1 MKKDLKTLN
10 RSLALAI
17 AAAMTMTS
25 APAAAYAADVDLA
38 DVNVTAEEDAAVEVE
53 ESTPET
59 EDVEVQAEESEDAAV
74 VAADE
79 ETADAED
86 LFSDDVEVSDDT
98 AAEAGVAGTPAKVKG
113 LMIVNEDSDG
123 KKISPELR
131 WNADSN
137 AYKYEFS
144 VTDADGVEYADY
156 MKDEKTLGYDYTYAD
171 SELPSYVVSNLEGMT
186 GYRLGADSTYEYVY
200 ADAEKTKHLTSMNV
214 AGKTYS
220 IRVRAVYYYEGKE
233 TAGEWSDPVSY
244 TTTTTKAPVQVSNL
258 RFSSEDEDN
267 YYFAFDGNVTA
278 GYVEAEISTDKD
290 FNDSCSYEYLWSD
303 GDKKTISVSKSD
315 LENGKAYY
323 IRAYNR
329 VGNDYIKDANGDIVY
344 SNTATFTYNAP
355 KADDLKVITGLT
367 NYKTNING
375 FYFRFDPTLDA
386 ETDDYEL
393 QYAKDAEFKNII
405 GSKEKGSIIY
415 ASELETDVTYYVRA
429 ITYRV
434 EDGKKEYAKSASN
447 TVTIKKAKYPS
458 VTKLA
463 VAEKNS
469 SGYTFK
475 YEGSLNS
482 YNSGVEVWLST
493 DSSFKNDG
501 SSTSTF
507 RIGGRDYD
515 DDEEYVAA
523 DNTFAIAASEMDP
536 GKTYYVKARAYSNDR
551 ALTDDTKAD
560 EAWYGSFTN
569 TVSVKP
575 FVSKVSVTAAVT
587 GTTIALKA
595 KPVDGNTYVTGYQ
608 FQKKSGKK
616 YKNLTKNTDGT
627 YTDKKLKQNAT
638 YTYRVRAY
646 YVNEKTGATTYGSW
660 KTYTTVT
667 WGGDLNLKATAK
679 SKNSVKLTW
688 NKIKGAT
695 GYEVY
700 RAVTQSHS
708 TQVSA
713 DGSNEYT
720 KWQLVKT
727 IKKSSTKSYTVKKL
741 SAGTDYSFKVR
752 AYKVVKN
759 KKYYIDGYAYASLD
773 FNLEWE
779 SVTEKQLTNGTVKLT
794 WSPVYAG
801 NGYLIEK
808 KNNDTDK
815 WETYKTITKAA
826 TSTVILPKADGE
838 SVTYRLRAYKNGNP
852 KEYTEAYE
860 ITVNPYLAVPTSVKT
875 SVNKA
880 DGSVTVSW
888 KGVAGAD
895 FYRVYRST
903 SPASLYD
910 KDTKSY
916 SYDNDMQLNE
926 WITDSNSKF
935 AYKES
940 EKKLTA
946 TSVVDRKVSYVDNNG
961 AEHTLYDGPQAGV
974 KYYYYVVA
982 CKNAT
987 TYYWKP
993 SDKENYYDD
1002 DEYSTITSGNSA
1014 AATATISNTTVGKT
1028 KITSGKSSK
1037 GKVTLKWQKVNDAAG
1052 YVVYRST
1059 KKGSGYT
1066 KIAEITK
1073 GSTVKYTD
1081 KTAKKGKKYYYK
1093 VRAVKANEAG
1103 VDVFSAYSAAK
1114 AVKVK

>member
-38 DVNVTAEEDAAVEVE
+38 DVDVTADEEAAVEVE

-59 EDVEVQAEESEDAAV
+59 ENAEVQAEENEDAAAV
-74 VAADE
+74 TADE
-79 ETADAED
+79 KTADAED

-98 AAEAGVAGTPAKVKG
+98 AAEVGVPGTPAKVTG
-113 LMIVNEDSDG
+113 LMIVNEDADG

-137 AYKYEFS
+137 TYKYEFS
-144 VTDADGVEYADY
+144 VTDTDGVEYADY
-156 MKDEKTLGYDYTYAD
+156 MKDEKTLEYSNTHTK
-171 SELPSYVVSNLEGMT
+171 SELPYYVVSNLEGMT
-186 GYRLGADSTYEYVY
+186 GYRLGADGTYEHVY
-200 ADAEKTKHLTSMNV
+200 ADAAKTKLLTSMTV

-220 IRVRAVYYYEGKE
+220 IRVRAVYYFEGKE

-244 TTTTTKAPVQVSNL
+244 TTTTTKSPVQISNL

-267 YYFAFDGNVTA
+267 YYFAFDGNITA
-278 GYVEAEISTDKD
+278 GYVESQISSDKD
-290 FNDSCSYEYLWSD
+290 FNDSLSYRYLLSND
-303 GDKKTISVSKSD
+303 DEKTICVPKSD
-315 LENGKAYY
+315 LESGKTYY
-323 IRAYNR
+323 IRAYND
-329 VGNDYIKDANGDIVY
+329 VDNDYIKDANGNPVY
-344 SNTATFTYNAP
+344 SNTATFTYIAP
-355 KADDLKVITGLT
+355 KADELKVITGLT

-375 FYFRFDPTLDA
+375 FYFRFDPTLDT
-386 ETDDYEL
+386 EKDNYEL
-393 QYAKDAEFKNII
+393 QYAKDVNFENIV
-405 GSKEKGSIIY
+405 GSEANSSFIY
-415 ASELETDVTYYVRA
+415 ASELETDVDYYVRA

-434 EDGKKEYAKSASN
+434 ENGEKKYAKSASN
-447 TVTIKKAKYPS
+447 TVTVKKAKYPS

-463 VAEKNS
+463 VTEKDS

-482 YNSGVEVWLST
+482 YRSGVEVWLST
-493 DSSFKNDG
+493 DPSFKNDG
-501 SSTSTF
+501 SSTRTF
-507 RIGGRDYD
+507 PIGGGYY
-515 DDEEYVAA
+515 DDEEDYVAS
-523 DNTFAIAASEMDP
+523 DNTFTIAASEMDP
-536 GKTYYVKARAYSNDR
+536 GKTYYVKARAYSKDS
-551 ALTDDTKAD
+551 ALLDDTKAD

-595 KPVDGNTYVTGYQ
+595 EPVNGNAYVTGYQ

-616 YKNLTKNTDGT
+616 YKNLTKNTDGA

-667 WGGDLNLKATAK
+667 WGGNLNLKAAAK

-688 NKIKGAT
+688 NKIKGAS

-700 RAVTQSHS
+700 RAVTESAY
-708 TQVSA
+708 TQESA
-713 DGSNEYT
+713 DAGSNAYT

-741 SAGTDYSFKVR
+741 AAGTNYSFKVR

-759 KKYYIDGYAYASLD
+759 KKYYIDGYAYVSLD
-773 FNLEWE
+773 FDLRN
-779 SVTEKQLTNGTVKLT
+779 VREKQLTNGTVKLT

-815 WETYKTITKAA
+815 WETYRTITKAS
-826 TSTVILPKADGE
+826 TSAVILPKADGQ
-838 SVTYRLRAYKNGNP
+838 SVSYRLRAYKNGNP
-852 KEYTEAYE
+852 KEYTDASE

-895 FYRVYRST
+895 FYRVYRSK
-903 SPASLYD
+903 SPAYLYD
-910 KDTKSY
+910 KDTRSY
-916 SYDNDMQLNE
+916 SYSNGEQLTE
-926 WITDSNSKF
+926 WITDSNSKY
-935 AYKES
+935 AYKAS

-987 TYYWKP
+987 TYNWKP
-993 SDKENYYDD
+993 SDNKYDD
-1002 DEYSTITSGNSA
+1002 DDVITSGCSA
-1014 AATATISNTTVGKT
+1014 AVTATISNTTIGKT

-1037 GKVTLKWQKVNDAAG
+1037 GKVNLKWQKVNGAAG
-1052 YVVYRST
+1052 YVVYRSA

>member
-38 DVNVTAEEDAAVEVE
+38 DVDVTAEEDAAVEVE

-59 EDVEVQAEESEDAAV
+59 EDVEVQAEESEDAATV
-74 VAADE
+74 EADE

-98 AAEAGVAGTPAKVKG
+98 AAEVGVPGTPAKVTG
-113 LMIVNEDSDG
+113 LMIVNEDADG

-137 AYKYEFS
+137 TYKYEFS
-144 VTDADGVEYADY
+144 VKDADGVEYANY
-156 MKDEKTLGYDYTYAD
+156 MKDEKTLEYSYTHTD

-186 GYRLGADSTYEYVY
+186 GYKLGADGTYENVY
-200 ADAEKTKHLTSMNV
+200 ADVAKTKLLTSMNV

-244 TTTTTKAPVQVSNL
+244 TTTTTKTPVQVSNL

-278 GYVEAEISTDKD
+278 GYVEAQISTDKD
-290 FNDSCSYEYLWSD
+290 FNDIWYCRYLWSD
-303 GDKKTISVSKSD
+303 EEQKTISVSKAD
-315 LENGKAYY
+315 LESGKTYY
-323 IRAYNR
+323 IRAYNY
-329 VGNDYIKDANGDIVY
+329 VDNEYIKDANGNPVY
-344 SNTATFTYNAP
+344 SNTATVTYTAP
-355 KADDLKVITGLT
+355 KADELKVITGLT

-375 FYFRFDPTLDA
+375 FYFRFDPTLDT

-393 QYAKDAEFKNII
+393 QYAKDAEFKNIV
-405 GSKEKGSIIY
+405 GSKENSSIIY
-415 ASELETDVTYYVRA
+415 ASELEADVNYYVRA

-434 EDGKKEYAKSASN
+434 ENGEKKYAKSASN

-482 YNSGVEVWLST
+482 YRSGVEVWLST

-501 SSTSTF
+501 VSTRTF
-507 RIGGRDYD
+507 HVGGGYYD
-515 DDEEYVAA
+515 DDEEYVST

-536 GKTYYVKARAYSNDR
+536 GKTYYVKARAYSYDSK
-551 ALTDDTKAD
+551 LTDDTKAD

-587 GTTIALKA
+587 GTTVALKA
-595 KPVDGNTYVTGYQ
+595 EPVNGNTYVTGYQ

-667 WGGDLNLKATAK
+667 WGGNLNLKAAAK

-688 NKIKGAT
+688 NKIKGAS

-700 RAVTQSHS
+700 RAVTESAY
-708 TQVSA
+708 TQDSA
-713 DGSNEYT
+713 DAGTNAYT

-741 SAGTDYSFKVR
+741 AAGTNYSFKVR

-759 KKYYIDGYAYASLD
+759 KKYYIDGYAYATLD
-773 FNLEWE
+773 FNLGN
-779 SVTEKQLTNGTVKLT
+779 VTEKQLTNGTVKLT

-826 TSTVILPKADGE
+826 TSTVTLPKADGE

-903 SPASLYD
+903 SPAYLYD

-916 SYDNDMQLNE
+916 SYDNSMQLTE
-926 WITDSNSKF
+926 WITDSNSKY
-935 AYKES
+935 AYKAS

-946 TSVVDRKVSYVDNNG
+946 TSIVDRKVSYVDNNG
-961 AEHTLYDGPQAGV
+961 VEHTWYDGPQAGV

-987 TYYWKP
+987 AYNWKP
-993 SDKENYYDD
+993 SDKKNYDD
-1002 DEYSTITSGNSA
+1002 DEYSTITSGSSA

-1028 KITSGKSSK
+1028 KITSGKNSK

-1066 KIAEITK
+1066 QIAEITK

>member
-38 DVNVTAEEDAAVEVE
+38 DVDVTADEEAAVEVE

-59 EDVEVQAEESEDAAV
+59 ENAEVQAEENEDVAAV
-74 VAADE
+74 TADE
-79 ETADAED
+79 KTADAED

-98 AAEAGVAGTPAKVKG
+98 AAEVGVPGTPAKVTG
-113 LMIVNEDSDG
+113 LMIVNENADG

-137 AYKYEFS
+137 TYKYEFS
-144 VTDADGVEYADY
+144 VTDADGVEYAEY
-156 MKDEKTLGYDYTYAD
+156 MKDEKTLEYSYTHTG

-186 GYRLGADSTYEYVY
+186 GYKLGADGTYEHVY
-200 ADAEKTKHLTSMNV
+200 ADAAKTKLLTSMTV

-220 IRVRAVYYYEGKE
+220 IRVRAVYYFEGKE

-244 TTTTTKAPVQVSNL
+244 TTTTTKTPIQISNL
-258 RFSSEDEDN
+258 RLSSEDEDN
-267 YYFAFDGNVTA
+267 YYFAFDGNLTA
-278 GYVEAEISTDKD
+278 GYVEAQISTDKD
-290 FNDSCSYEYLWSD
+290 FNDIRSYRYLWSND
-303 GDKKTISVSKSD
+303 DEKTICVPKSD
-315 LENGKAYY
+315 LESEKTYY
-323 IRAYNR
+323 IRAYNY
-329 VGNDYIKDANGDIVY
+329 VDNDYIKDADGNPVY
-344 SNTATFTYNAP
+344 SNTATFTCTAP
-355 KADDLKVITGLT
+355 KADELKVITGLT

-375 FYFRFDPTLDA
+375 FYFRFDPTLDT
-386 ETDDYEL
+386 EKDDYEL
-393 QYAKDAEFKNII
+393 QYAKDANFENIV
-405 GSKEKGSIIY
+405 GSKANSSIIY
-415 ASELETDVTYYVRA
+415 ASEIETDVNYYVRA

-434 EDGKKEYAKSASN
+434 ENGEKKYAKSASN
-447 TVTIKKAKYPS
+447 TVTITKAKYPS
-458 VTKLA
+458 ITKLA
-463 VAEKNS
+463 VTEKDS

-482 YNSGVEVWLST
+482 YRSGAEVWLST
-493 DSSFKNDG
+493 DPSFKNDG
-501 SSTSTF
+501 SSTRTF
-507 RIGGRDYD
+507 YIGGGYYD
-515 DDEEYVAA
+515 DEDDYVTS
-523 DNTFAIAASEMDP
+523 DNTFTIATSQMNP
-536 GKTYYVKARAYSNDR
+536 GKTYYVKARAYSKDS
-551 ALTDDTKAD
+551 ALLDDTKAD

-587 GTTIALKA
+587 GKTITLKA
-595 KPVDGNTYVTGYQ
+595 EPVNGNTYVTGYQ

-616 YKNLTKNTDGT
+616 YKNLTKNTDGV

-667 WGGDLNLKATAK
+667 WGGNLNLKAAAK

-688 NKIKGAT
+688 NKIKGAS

-700 RAVTQSHS
+700 RAVTESAR
-708 TQVSA
+708 TQESA
-713 DGSNEYT
+713 DAGSNAYT

-741 SAGTDYSFKVR
+741 AAGTNYSFKVR

-759 KKYYIDGYAYASLD
+759 KKYYIDGYAYVSLD
-773 FNLEWE
+773 FDLGN
-779 SVTEKQLTNGTVKLT
+779 VREKQLTNGTVKLT

-808 KNNDTDK
+808 KNNDTDR
-815 WETYKTITKAA
+815 WETYRTITKAS
-826 TSTVILPKADGE
+826 TSAVILPKADGQ
-838 SVTYRLRAYKNGNP
+838 SVSYRLRAYKNGNP
-852 KEYTEAYE
+852 KEYTDAYE

-895 FYRVYRST
+895 FYRVYRSK
-903 SPASLYD
+903 SPAYLYD
-910 KDTKSY
+910 KDTRSY
-916 SYDNDMQLNE
+916 SYSNGEQLTE
-926 WITDSNSKF
+926 WITDSNSKY
-935 AYKES
+935 AYKAS

-946 TSVVDRKVSYVDNNG
+946 TSVVDRKVSYVDNSG
-961 AEHTLYDGPQAGV
+961 VEHTWHDGPQAGV

-982 CKNAT
+982 CKNGT
-987 TYYWKP
+987 TYNWKP
-993 SDKENYYDD
+993 SDNKYDD
-1002 DEYSTITSGNSA
+1002 DEYDVITSGCSA
-1014 AATATISNTTVGKT
+1014 AATASVSNTTIGKT

-1037 GKVTLKWQKVNDAAG
+1037 GKVNLKWQKVNGAAG